1 MIKKKEVQVTEIKKE
16 TNMNTQL
23 LILMIVSALV
33 GGAGLYGGY
42 QAVAL
47 GFITP
52 PTPLSQATVKCQ
64 EQGRRNSSDMAVY
77 ELIRTKGGCDMLAPY
92 AEAYPTAS
100 IPLKITPVTSDIQ
113 QEETA
118 TQGKP

>member
-1 MIKKKEVQVTEIKKE
+1 MVKKKEADMKEEKKE

-23 LILMIVSALV
+23 IILLLVSALV

-47 GFITP
+47 GLITP
-52 PTPLSQATVKCQ
+52 PTPLSIQTVKCQ
-64 EQGRRNSSDMAVY
+64 EQGRRNSNDMAVY

-92 AEAYPTAS
+92 AEAYPSAPV
-100 IPLKITPVTSDIQ
+100 PLNIKPVTSDI
-113 QEETA
+113 EEGET
-118 TQGKP
+118 TPVGKP

>member
-1 MIKKKEVQVTEIKKE
+1 MIKKKEVELKEVKKE

-23 LILMIVSALV
+23 LILLFVSAIV

-42 QAVAL
+42 QAVAMGL
-47 GFITP
+47 ITP
-52 PTPLSQATVKCQ
+52 PTPLSIQAVKCQ
-64 EQGRRNSSDMAVY
+64 EKGRRNSNDMAVY

-92 AEAYPTAS
+92 AEAYPTAPV
-100 IPLKITPVTSDIQ
+100 PLNIKPVTTDIQ

-118 TQGKP
+118 PQGKT